1 MTVWFI
7 SDLHLDASR
16 PRHVEAFRRFLE
28 RIPDGDELFVL
39 GDLFEVWVGDDDD
52 EPFAR
57 SIVAALNA
65 ATQRLAVAIQHG
77 NRDFLVGE
85 RFSAQAGVT
94 LLADPIVIE
103 RFDKRLLLSH
113 GDAWCTKDADY
124 QRLRTWLRS
133 PTWCTETLS
142 KTLAERRAM
151 AHSMRSQSR
160 AANANKAENIMDV
173 TEDVVIDAAHR
184 HSADVVVHGHT
195 HRPAIHRTGATR
207 YVLGDWDRCGW
218 TLTLDAGGFELQ
230 RFAIA

>member
-7 SDLHLDASR
+7 SDLHLDPSR
-16 PRHVEAFRRFLE
+16 PRHVEAFRRLLE

-39 GDLFEVWVGDDDD
+39 GDLFEVWIGDDDD

-57 SIVAALNA
+57 SIVTALQA
-65 ATQRLAVAIQHG
+65 ATQRLAIAIQHG
-77 NRDFLVGE
+77 NRDFLLGE
-85 RFSAQAGVT
+85 HFSAQAGVA
-94 LLADPIVIE
+94 LLADPTVIE

-133 PTWCTETLS
+133 PTWCTETLA
-142 KTLAERRAM
+142 KTLTERRTM
-151 AHSMRSQSR
+151 ARTMRSQSR

-184 HSADVVVHGHT
+184 HHADAVVHGHT
-195 HRPAIHRTGATR
+195 HRPAIHRVGTTR

-218 TLTLDAGGFELQ
+218 TLTLDAGGFELR